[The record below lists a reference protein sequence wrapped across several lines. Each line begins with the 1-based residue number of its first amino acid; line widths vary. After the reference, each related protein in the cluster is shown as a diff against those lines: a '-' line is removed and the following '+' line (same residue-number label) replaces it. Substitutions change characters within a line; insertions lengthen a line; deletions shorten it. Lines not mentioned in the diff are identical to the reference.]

1 MSRDAHKEGMMRM
14 LLNVGGCGF
23 VWVMMLGGAMLCAGC
38 GGSDEVAAAAS
49 WRGDVIPVEEVSES
63 PGGGKGD
70 GGASPLASEGGGA
83 SAAEGQEEATH
94 EEEGAVEEV
103 SVRDERAHRCRVTCF
118 KVMWCQ
124 ESSEAMVSCVEMCEL
139 EEESGAV
146 KEPVVRCL
154 EGAET
159 CREVD
164 RCHRRLEICDEVC
177 GAKHHCG
184 QWDDTRGDCHLW
196 CAEEVWSGRLTWEN
210 HGCVTEQARGMR
222 CDALDVERC
231 GLREVEEGKVYGG

>member
-1 MSRDAHKEGMMRM
+1 MRVDSY
-14 LLNVGGCGF
+14 VGKCGL
-23 VWVMMLGGAMLCAGC
+23 VWVGVVMVAMLSAGC

-49 WRGDVIPVEEVSES
+49 WRGDVIPVGDASEV
-63 PGGGKGD
+63 PGSGKGD
-70 GGASPLASEGGGA
+70 GPASLEGEGDVPQTGGE
-83 SAAEGQEEATH
+83 SPAEVVRDEV
-94 EEEGAVEEV
+94 VEEDAV

-154 EGAET
+154 ERAET

>member
-1 MSRDAHKEGMMRM
+1 M
-14 LLNVGGCGF
+14 
-23 VWVMMLGGAMLCAGC
+23 VMTMVSAGC
-38 GGSDEVAAAAS
+38 GGSDEVAAATS
-49 WRGDVIPVEEVSES
+49 WRGDVIPVGDA
-63 PGGGKGD
+63 PGGAGSGKGD
-70 GGASPLASEGGGA
+70 DGASLQGDEMLEEGEVNGVDE
-83 SAAEGQEEATH
+83 SDEEASG
-94 EEEGAVEEV
+94 EEEV